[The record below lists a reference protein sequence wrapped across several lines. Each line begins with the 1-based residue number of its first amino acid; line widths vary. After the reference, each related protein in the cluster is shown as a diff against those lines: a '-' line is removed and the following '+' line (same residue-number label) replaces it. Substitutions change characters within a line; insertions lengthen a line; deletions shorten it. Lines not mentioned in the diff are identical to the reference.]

1 MSVSRLFYD
10 PSLFA
15 WNDFDRVFNELQGPV
30 AQPHSG
36 SSILRPRMDLHEDQ
50 DNNKITATFEL
61 PGLRKEDVHVDVH
74 DGRLSISGET
84 AGETERERE
93 GYAVRERRFGKFSR
107 SLQLPRGVKEEE
119 IKATM
124 DNGILKVTFPRS
136 APEAEPK
143 HIKID

>member
-10 PSLFA
+10 PSLFG
-15 WNDFDRVFNELQGPV
+15 WNDFDRMFNELQGQV
-30 AQPHSG
+30 ARPHSG

-50 DNNKITATFEL
+50 NNNKITATFEL
-61 PGLRKEDVHVDVH
+61 PGLRKEDVHVDIH

-84 AGETERERE
+84 AAEAERERD

-119 IKATM
+119 IKASM
-124 DNGILKVTFPRS
+124 ENGVLTVTFPRS

-143 HIKID
+143 KIRID